1 MYEKKPMAIE
11 NTSMDIIDEY
21 LHDVDFKAE
30 ELPVV
35 RRMIHTTGDVEYRH
49 IIDIHED
56 FMAAARAVVK
66 NGGKVYTDTNMVRAG
81 INKKALAAS
90 GVELITLISD
100 EAVAKIA
107 AERKT
112 TRSIVAME
120 EAVERGCEGYIIGN
134 APTALFRLLELVEE
148 KKAHP
153 KFIIAVPVG
162 FVGAAESKEKVAEYS
177 VPYIR
182 TVGTK
187 GGSNVAA
194 SIFNALLYEEFRR

>member
-11 NTSMDIIDEY
+11 RTSMDIIDEY
-21 LHDVDFKAE
+21 LGDVEFRAD

-35 RRMIHTTGDVEYRH
+35 RRMIHTTGDVEDRH

-66 NGGKVYTDTNMVRAG
+66 SGGKVYTDTNMVRAG

-90 GVELITLISD
+90 EVELVTLISD
-100 EAVAKIA
+100 AKVAKVA

-120 EAVERGCEGYIIGN
+120 EAVYMGCEGFIIGN
-134 APTALFRLLELVEE
+134 APTALFRLLELIDEG
-148 KKAHP
+148 KADP

-162 FVGAAESKEKVAEYS
+162 FVGAAESKDKVAEYS

-194 SIFNALLYEEFRR
+194 SVFNAILYEDFKR

>member
-11 NTSMDIIDEY
+11 RTSMDIIDDY
-21 LHDVDFKAE
+21 LGDVEFRAD

-66 NGGKVYTDTNMVRAG
+66 SGGKVYTDTNMVRAG

-90 GVELITLISD
+90 GVELVTLISD
-100 EAVAKIA
+100 DEVAKIA

-120 EAVERGCEGYIIGN
+120 EAASMGCEGFIIGN
-134 APTALFRLLELVEE
+134 APTALFRLLELIDEG
-148 KKAHP
+148 KADP

-162 FVGAAESKEKVAEYS
+162 FVGAAESKEKVAEYP

-194 SIFNALLYEEFRR
+194 SVFNAILYEDFKR

>member
-1 MYEKKPMAIE
+1 
-11 NTSMDIIDEY
+11 
-21 LHDVDFKAE
+21 
-30 ELPVV
+30 
-35 RRMIHTTGDVEYRH
+35 
-49 IIDIHED
+49 
-56 FMAAARAVVK
+56 
-66 NGGKVYTDTNMVRAG
+66 MVRAG

-100 EAVAKIA
+100 EEVAKIA

-120 EAVERGCEGYIIGN
+120 EAVARGCEGFIIGN
-134 APTALFRLLELVEE
+134 APTALFRLLELIDE
-148 KKAHP
+148 KKADP

-162 FVGAAESKEKVAEYS
+162 FVGAAESKEKVAEYP

-194 SIFNALLYEEFRR
+194 SVFNAILYEDFKR

>member
-11 NTSMDIIDEY
+11 RTSMDIIDEY
-21 LHDVDFKAE
+21 LGDVEFRAD

-56 FMAAARAVVK
+56 FMAAARAVIK
-66 NGGKVYTDTNMVRAG
+66 SGGKVYTDTNMVRAG

-90 GVELITLISD
+90 GVELVTLISD
-100 EAVAKIA
+100 EKVAKIA

-120 EAVERGCEGYIIGN
+120 EAVSMGCKGFIIGN
-134 APTALFRLLELVEE
+134 APTALFRLLELIDEG
-148 KKAHP
+148 KADP
-153 KFIIAVPVG
+153 AFIIAVPVG
-162 FVGAAESKEKVAEYS
+162 FVGAAESKEKVAEHP

-182 TVGTK
+182 TGGTK

-194 SIFNALLYEEFRR
+194 SVFNAILYEDFKR

>member
-11 NTSMDIIDEY
+11 NTSMDIIDKY
-21 LHDVDFKAE
+21 LDDVEFKAE

-35 RRMIHTTGDVEYRH
+35 CRMIHTTGDVEYRH
-49 IIDIHED
+49 IIDIHD
-56 FMAAARAVVK
+56 GFMAAARAVVK
-66 NGGKVYTDTNMVRAG
+66 KGGKVYTDTNMVRAG

-90 GVELITLISD
+90 GVELVTLISD
-100 EAVAKIA
+100 DEVAKIA

-120 EAVERGCEGYIIGN
+120 EAVSMGCEGFIIGN

-162 FVGAAESKEKVAEYS
+162 FVGAAESKEKVAEYP

-194 SIFNALLYEEFRR
+194 SVFNAILYEDFNR

>member
-21 LHDVDFKAE
+21 LGDVDFKVD

-49 IIDIHED
+49 IIDIHEG

-66 NGGKVYTDTNMVRAG
+66 SGGKVYTDTNMVRAG

-100 EAVAKIA
+100 EGVAKIA

-120 EAVERGCEGYIIGN
+120 EAVSMGCKGFIIGN
-134 APTALFRLLELVEE
+134 APTALFRLLELIDEGKVDP
-148 KKAHP
+148 A
-153 KFIIAVPVG
+153 FIIAVPVG
-162 FVGAAESKEKVAEYS
+162 FVGAAESKEKVAEYP

-182 TVGTK
+182 TMGTK

-194 SIFNALLYEEFRR
+194 SVFNAILYEDFKR

>member
-11 NTSMDIIDEY
+11 RTSMDIIDEY
-21 LHDVDFKAE
+21 LGDVEFRAD

-56 FMAAARAVVK
+56 FMAAARAVV
-66 NGGKVYTDTNMVRAG
+66 NSCGKVYTDTNMVRAG

-90 GVELITLISD
+90 EVELITLISD
-100 EAVAKIA
+100 EEVAKIA

-112 TRSIVAME
+112 TRYIVAME
-120 EAVERGCEGYIIGN
+120 EAVSMGCEGFIIGN
-134 APTALFRLLELVEE
+134 APTALFRLLELIDEG
-148 KKAHP
+148 KADP

-162 FVGAAESKEKVAEYS
+162 FVGAAESKEKVAEYP

-194 SIFNALLYEEFRR
+194 SVFNAILYEDFKR

>member
-11 NTSMDIIDEY
+11 RTSMDIIDEY
-21 LHDVDFKAE
+21 LGDVEFRAD

-66 NGGKVYTDTNMVRAG
+66 IGGKVYTDTNMVRAG

-90 GVELITLISD
+90 EVELVTLISD
-100 EAVAKIA
+100 EEVAKIA

-120 EAVERGCEGYIIGN
+120 ESVSMGCEGFIIGN
-134 APTALFRLLELVEE
+134 APTALFRLLELIDEGKVD
-148 KKAHP
+148 P

-194 SIFNALLYEEFRR
+194 SVFNAILYEDFKR

>member
-1 MYEKKPMAIE
+1 M
-11 NTSMDIIDEY
+11 
-21 LHDVDFKAE
+21 
-30 ELPVV
+30 
-35 RRMIHTTGDVEYRH
+35 
-49 IIDIHED
+49 
-56 FMAAARAVVK
+56 
-66 NGGKVYTDTNMVRAG
+66 RAG

-100 EAVAKIA
+100 EKVAKVA

>member
-11 NTSMDIIDEY
+11 RTSMDIIDEY
-21 LHDVDFKAE
+21 LGDVEFRAD

-66 NGGKVYTDTNMVRAG
+66 SGGKVYTDTNMVRAG

-90 GVELITLISD
+90 GVELVTLISD
-100 EAVAKIA
+100 DEVAKIA

-120 EAVERGCEGYIIGN
+120 EAASMGCEG
-134 APTALFRLLELVEE
+134 
-148 KKAHP
+148 
-153 KFIIAVPVG
+153 FII
-162 FVGAAESKEKVAEYS
+162 
-177 VPYIR
+177 
-182 TVGTK
+182 
-187 GGSNVAA
+187 
-194 SIFNALLYEEFRR
+194 

>member
-1 MYEKKPMAIE
+1 MYEKKPMTIE
-11 NTSMDIIDEY
+11 KTSMDIIDEY
-21 LHDVDFKAE
+21 LHDVDFKDD

-49 IIDIHED
+49 IIDIHDD
-56 FMAAARAVVK
+56 FMAAARSVVK
-66 NGGKVYTDTNMVRAG
+66 KGGKVYTDTNMVRAG

-90 GVELITLISD
+90 GVELVTLISD
-100 EAVAKIA
+100 EEVATIA

-120 EAVERGCEGYIIGN
+120 EAVRRGCEGFIIGN
-134 APTALFRLLELVEE
+134 APTALFRLLELVDE
-148 KKAHP
+148 KKADP

-162 FVGAAESKEKVAEYS
+162 FVGAAESKEKVAEYA

-194 SIFNALLYEEFRR
+194 SIFNALLYEDFRR